1 MSSLQ
6 SGSCRADRGPGRVTA
21 QLQTQ
26 HKLTLA
32 ATLILQLGQE
42 NVTTWF
48 VLKFS
53 IHSSVY
59 SFIKYSANS

>member
-1 MSSLQ
+1 MSPLQ
-6 SGSCRADRGPGRVTA
+6 SGSCRADRDPGRVTA
-21 QLQTQ
+21 QLQPQ

-42 NVTTWF
+42 NVRIWF

-53 IHSSVY
+53 IHSFV
-59 SFIKYSANS
+59 